1 MVGLGSNRN
10 ESKAMKRILYW
21 SFKISLFNLFISLV
35 QFQRVHGPRPWL
47 WCCFD
52 YFHYDFGWLE
62 RTRGLLDLLFQCV
75 PKNNLRIV
83 QQHVL
88 KHTRCSAQKSAIG
101 WVCKSAHRG
110 LLFWSFPSPLASFL
124 STTAF
129 PTTSLLTRTWSL
141 QPRWTRWRC
150 NNFTFQVL
158 FMLFLPT
165 SMSMALSSF
174 HNFLEFGLPN
184 RSPAKL
190 SFDQTCCFNYGGFQ
204 ACYWTTWC
212 KNGEPGEFEI
222 LPRLFPLP
230 CIFDPWQDRTW
241 TIRNL
246 QLSNRRISV
255 ERFITNIVWEHPSGH
270 NWMRSYFLWYKTK
283 QNEN

>member
-1 MVGLGSNRN
+1 MQCTEIGNWMG
-10 ESKAMKRILYW
+10 
-21 SFKISLFNLFISLV
+21 V
-35 QFQRVHGPRPWL
+35 Q
-47 WCCFD
+47 
-52 YFHYDFGWLE
+52 
-62 RTRGLLDLLFQCV
+62 
-75 PKNNLRIV
+75 I
-83 QQHVL
+83 
-88 KHTRCSAQKSAIG
+88 SAQGPSVLIFPQST
-101 WVCKSAHRG
+101 C
-110 LLFWSFPSPLASFL
+110 LLPLDHCL
-124 STTAF
+124 SHHL
-129 PTTSLLTRTWSL
+129 SSLTRTWSL

-246 QLSNRRISV
+246 QISNRRISV

-270 NWMRSYFLWYKTK
+270 YWMRSYFLWYKTK